1 MSVEAVRPCRIV
13 STGSYRPAPADAR
26 QVAERL
32 GVTREWVLSRTGV
45 ESRCVAGPDES
56 LTSMATLAAKEA
68 LAAAQ
73 LPTDAVDVVLVATS
87 SNLQLCPAIA
97 PQVAAALGLQ
107 VAAFDVS
114 IACAGFCYALH
125 VARSLIGA
133 GGCDT
138 VLVIGAD
145 RMLDMVDPDDPVTAP
160 LFADGAGAVVVCAAE
175 GASGVGPVVWGS
187 SGQRA
192 AALEVRPHPRELDIA
207 ARVHPRLHMD
217 GLAVTRWAC
226 ATVPAAVREILAVS
240 GIGWD
245 DVAAFIPHQANWK
258 MIRRVVT
265 ALGVPD
271 KVVVADDGRFTGNT
285 SAASVPLALD
295 RLRASGRIHSGQWAV
310 LVGYGAGLAYAGQ
323 AVQVP

>member
-1 MSVEAVRPCRIV
+1 MIVEAVRPCSIV
-13 STGSYRPAPADAR
+13 STGSYRPAAVDSQ
-26 QVAERL
+26 QVAQRL

-56 LTSMATLAAKEA
+56 LTLMATRAGRAA
-68 LAAAQ
+68 LATAE
-73 LPTDAVDVVLVATS
+73 LPFDSVDVVLVATS

-97 PQVAAALGLQ
+97 PQVASALGLQ

-114 IACAGFCYALH
+114 IACAGFCTALH

-145 RMLDMVDPDDPVTAP
+145 RMLDMVDQDDPVTAP
-160 LFADGAGAVVVCAAE
+160 LFADGAGAVVLRVTE
-175 GASGVGPVVWGS
+175 GTSGVGPVVWGS

-226 ATVPAAVREILAVS
+226 STVPTAVREILAIS
-240 GIGWD
+240 GIAWD
-245 DVAAFIPHQANWK
+245 DVAAFIPHQANWR
-258 MIRRVVT
+258 MIQRVV
-265 ALGVPD
+265 AKLDVPE
-271 KVVVADDGRFTGNT
+271 KVVVADDGRATGNT

-295 RLRASGRIHSGQWAV
+295 HLLASGRIHSGQWAV

-323 AVQVP
+323 AVRIP

>member
-1 MSVEAVRPCRIV
+1 MV
-13 STGSYRPAPADAR
+13 STGSYRPASVDAG

-56 LTSMATLAAKEA
+56 VMSMATLAAREA
-68 LAAAQ
+68 LAAAE
-73 LPTDAVDVVLVATS
+73 LPADAVDVVLVATS
-87 SNLQLCPAIA
+87 SNLQLCPAVA

-107 VAAFDVS
+107 VAAFDLSV
-114 IACAGFCYALH
+114 ACAGFCYALH

-145 RMLDMVDPDDPVTAP
+145 RMLDMIDPDDPVTAP
-160 LFADGAGAVVVCAAE
+160 LFADGAGAVVLRATE
-175 GASGVGPVVWGS
+175 GESGVGPVVWGS
-187 SGQRA
+187 CGQRS
-192 AALEVRPHPRELDIA
+192 AALEVRPHPLELEIA

-226 ATVPAAVREILAVS
+226 ATVPAAVREILAAG

-258 MIRRVVT
+258 MIRRVVR
-265 ALGVPD
+265 ALDVPD
-271 KVVVADDGRFTGNT
+271 SVVVADDGRFTGNT

-295 RLRASGRIHSGQWAV
+295 RLVTSGGIPRGRWAV

-323 AVQVP
+323 AVRIP